1 MVFIETLQKNLKQYL
16 THRTWIRQTTTKRK
30 KQENSKMNQSNQR
43 RIRSKNEGKVGCIKS
58 KNIIAIL
65 QMIIIKEKKQKAQ
78 KSVSSK

>member
-16 THRTWIRQTTTKRK
+16 KHRTWIRQTTTKRK

-43 RIRSKNEGKVGCIKS
+43 WIRSKNEGKVGCIKS
-58 KNIIAIL
+58 KNIIAIS